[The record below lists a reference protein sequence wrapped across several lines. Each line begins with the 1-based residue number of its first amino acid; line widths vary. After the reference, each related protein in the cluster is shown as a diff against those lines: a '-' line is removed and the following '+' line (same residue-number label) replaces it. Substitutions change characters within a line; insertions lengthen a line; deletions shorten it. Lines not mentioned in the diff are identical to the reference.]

1 MIQTGADSV
10 SPTYLTAA
18 QNGRSVAGFDGG
30 DSVICNFAKTF
41 TAQTVFAVT
50 RLTSAA
56 ATNARLFSQSDAGND
71 FETAGHYIPIMRN
84 GGGSSILSFAL
95 GGSRAAVSV
104 SYDTWFIAC
113 SRHTGSQ
120 IQNRINNGSAAT
132 YNHTLNFSVTR
143 LCVGESVNA
152 GGGGNWA
159 DAIGEILVFD
169 RAVSDS
175 EMNAVASWL
184 GKKWNITVA

>member
-10 SPTYLTAA
+10 SPTYLAAA
-18 QNGRSVAGFDGG
+18 QNGRNVAGFDGG
-30 DSVICNFAKTF
+30 DSVTCNFAKTF
-41 TAQTVFAVT
+41 TSQTVFGVT

-56 ATNARLFSQSDAGND
+56 AINARLFSQSDSGND
-71 FETAGHYIPIMRN
+71 FETSGHYIPIMRN
-84 GGGSSILSFAL
+84 GGGASILSFAL

-104 SYDTWFIAC
+104 PYDTWFIAC

-120 IQNRINNGSAAT
+120 IQNRVNNGSAAT

-143 LCVGESVNA
+143 LCVGASVNA

-159 DAIGEILVFD
+159 DAIGESLVFD
-169 RAVSDS
+169 RAISDS